1 VPGVGCALVQLL
13 RAFSFKLGVDKPH
26 NRSYN
31 VYTNLEK
38 GQTMKNLQDYIDNRN
53 SWNSFFPNSTTI
65 TFPLS
70 QKNVD
75 DLAGSLDSDLSPENL
90 HCDGEISQAE
100 AQRKYN
106 YYGRVIKDLENYCL
120 KNWLN
125 TPTVYEY

>member
-1 VPGVGCALVQLL
+1 
-13 RAFSFKLGVDKPH
+13 
-26 NRSYN
+26 
-31 VYTNLEK
+31 
-38 GQTMKNLQDYIDNRN
+38 MKNLTHYIDNRN
-53 SWNSFFPNSTTI
+53 HWNSFFPSNKTI

-75 DLAGSLDSDLSPENL
+75 DLARSLDGDLSPENL

-106 YYGRVIKDLENYCL
+106 YYGRVIRELEAYCL
-120 KNWLN
+120 KNCLN